1 MASLSLLCLSPFT
14 GSKTSFL
21 LSLFY
26 KLCLGKEITYN
37 RREKWKDA
45 RRRAPKGKKRRT
57 CIILYTRFLVVIA
70 LMLKLNMLRY
80 VCASIETRFFFFLF
94 FRFSLYVMFAW
105 RVNLSSDILKLH
117 CLLELELEVF
127 LIVHLVDCTLFL
139 SCVLLTSA
147 SQSFCIL
154 VHVSLKSSASCFF
167 KISDLFQL
175 NEC

>member
-1 MASLSLLCLSPFT
+1 MASLSLLCLSPFI

-26 KLCLGKEITYN
+26 NLCLGKEIRYN

-80 VCASIETRFFFFLF
+80 VCASIETRFFFSFFQIFVCNVCLKSKLKFWYLKIALF
-94 FRFSLYVMFAW
+94 IGIGIISHGSFGRLHIVSLL
-105 RVNLSSDILKLH
+105 RVD
-117 CLLELELEVF
+117 
-127 LIVHLVDCTLFL
+127 
-139 SCVLLTSA
+139 
-147 SQSFCIL
+147 FCITEL
-154 VHVSLKSSASCFF
+154 LHIGSYFF